1 MNLPQQFAWNAD
13 AEFNNHQKSRK
24 MTESKRGEAKWYAAY
39 TKSRT
44 EKKVFAELQ
53 QQGIEAYLPLQ
64 RKLKQWSDRRKW
76 VEEPLLRCYIF
87 VKIDMVDYY
96 RVLNTSGVVRY
107 ITFEGKAVP
116 IPENQIDVL
125 RKIVATEADVEVT
138 SDRFAPGDKVKVV
151 GGPLLGLE
159 GEMVDFRGSR
169 RVMVR
174 FNQLGQHLLVSIPAG
189 FLEVVK

>member
-1 MNLPQQFAWNAD
+1 
-13 AEFNNHQKSRK
+13 
-24 MTESKRGEAKWYAAY
+24 MTESNSSRAKWYAAY

-44 EKKVFAELQ
+44 EKKVFEELQ
-53 QQGIEAYLPLQ
+53 QNGIEAYLPLQ

-87 VKIDMVDYY
+87 VKIDMGDYY
-96 RVLNTSGVVRY
+96 RVLNTRGVVRY

-116 IPENQIDVL
+116 IPENQIEVL

-174 FNQLGQHLLVSIPAG
+174 FDQLGQHLLVSIPAG
-189 FLEVVK
+189 FLEVAK

>member
-1 MNLPQQFAWNAD
+1 
-13 AEFNNHQKSRK
+13 
-24 MTESKRGEAKWYAAY
+24 MTEDRRAESKWYAAY

-44 EKKVFAELQ
+44 EKKVFEELQ
-53 QQGIEAYLPLQ
+53 QNGIEAYLPLQ
-64 RKLKQWSDRRKW
+64 RKLKQWSDRKKW

-87 VKIDMVDYY
+87 VNIELKDYY
-96 RVLNTSGVVRY
+96 RVLNTRGVVRY

-159 GEMVDFRGSR
+159 GEMVDYRGSR

-174 FNQLGQHLLVSIPAG
+174 FDQLGQHLLVSIPAG
-189 FLEVVK
+189 FLEGVGQ